1 MLGFVKLAL
10 LVTDK
15 VDGDPE
21 VVVGVNVNV
30 AEGLPV
36 DKLTVVG
43 LNVPATVEAGVIVV
57 VEAVPP
63 EGVNVTVK
71 FVLAA
76 LTLPVV
82 GPVKL

>member
-1 MLGFVKLAL
+1 M
-10 LVTDK
+10 
-15 VDGDPE
+15 
-21 VVVGVNVNV
+21 NVNV
-30 AEGLPV
+30 ADGDPV

-43 LNVPATVEAGVIVV
+43 LNVPATVDAGVIVV
-57 VEAVPP
+57 VDAVPP

-76 LTLPVV
+76 LTLPLE